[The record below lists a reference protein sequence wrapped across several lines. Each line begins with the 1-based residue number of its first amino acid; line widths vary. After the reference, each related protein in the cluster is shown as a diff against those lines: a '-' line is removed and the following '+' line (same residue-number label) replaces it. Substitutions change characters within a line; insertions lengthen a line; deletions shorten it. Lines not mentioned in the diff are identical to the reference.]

1 VIRDILGDIAMQRS
15 ISNWTICC
23 IDSEQQYLMNK
34 DSDQLCEIYLD
45 LIGTR
50 RAQIT

>member
-1 VIRDILGDIAMQRS
+1 VIQDILGDIAMQRS
-15 ISNWTICC
+15 ISNWTMCC
-23 IDSEQQYLMNK
+23 IDAEQQYLMNK